1 MIPILYESTE
11 TSFTSNGI
19 GRLSDALECTVT
31 EERNGEYKCELVY
44 PVDGKRFSDIT
55 EGRILGVF
63 HDETKTIQPFD
74 IYGRSA
80 PIDGKVTFYASH
92 ISYRLNS
99 IVVLPQPYDTCA
111 AAIAGIVQDSVGE
124 NPFTFYTNKNVSAH
138 YQREVPQSARS
149 CLGGEENSILD
160 VFGGGEYEFDKWNV
174 RLLTRRGSDTDVE
187 VRYGKN
193 LTDFEQE
200 LDFSDAVNGIMPYW
214 YGTQKFMGVDVKV
227 AFWLPERVLYKSG
240 VTPVDGRNK
249 VIPYDFSDKFEEKP
263 TGAQLRS
270 TAQAWLDS
278 SDIWLPSNSI
288 KVDFVRL
295 SDTEEYKDVAPLQQV
310 KLCDTVLVTFPK
322 YNIEKLRIKI
332 VRTVYNVLA
341 ERYDEMELGD
351 PPQTFAD
358 SITAKVSESVVDLQN
373 EVDGIRRNQ
382 FVRAVTE
389 YARSSSPSQ
398 FVATT
403 TWSESL
409 PSYVAGEYYWQRT
422 ATYYADGSVYY
433 SDPIYSFVAQASGEA
448 NAAADNAHA
457 AATEAE
463 RIAQSA
469 LDGVSEVEQ
478 HFWYDSTGAHIA
490 ENAGDLTTGA
500 SQTIASTGTVMMRNG
515 KLVTSW
521 TGDSHQNAALNFYD
535 CSSGDIRQD
544 SSGNYINQTGNLIA
558 SYARAGTTFYVNN
571 SRAMAL
577 TGSALSFYDP
587 SDSSNTDPMAVY
599 GNGGIQLGKTGSS
612 SSGKYNLKVTPSSGI
627 EFYYYTELIGMIS
640 QYVSGDVKALRIS
653 KDSSFNN
660 RIMLG
665 SGFVDMRATNPTT
678 SNGSSYVIDLGN
690 AKPGHIWTL
699 TLPNGRVRQSQ
710 YYYTDNSTSAKVVLS
725 IDADT
730 TYLTGPVYLADP
742 SKSNH
747 YNLHV
752 DDECGIYCDGMSAY
766 LLRMYDY
773 QGEGAGTA
781 LGNTSYITRV
791 FGKTCWTWVAWTVR
805 SDMRLKK
812 EVESLTDK
820 MDNVLL
826 NLDTFSHKWKDND
839 DGRRHVSVS
848 AQQLQ
853 KELKA
858 IGVDPA
864 ENGLVTDDGGY
875 LGVTYTELVPALI
888 HLCQTQ
894 QKQIDEIMGRLS

>member
-92 ISYRLNS
+92 ISYRLNT
-99 IVVLPQPYDTCA
+99 IVLLPQPYDTCA

-124 NPFTFYTNKNVSAH
+124 NPFSFYTNKDASAH
-138 YQREVPQSARS
+138 YQREVPISVRS

-187 VRYGKN
+187 IRYGKN

-214 YGTQKFMGVDVKV
+214 CGTIKLMGVDVKS
-227 AFWLPERVLYKSG
+227 AYWLPERVLYKSG

-263 TGAQLRS
+263 TETQLRS

-322 YNIEKLRIKI
+322 YGIEKLRIKI

-358 SITAKVSESVVDLQN
+358 SITAKVSESVVDLQT

-389 YARSSSPSQ
+389 YARSSSPST
-398 FVATT
+398 FTPTT

-422 ATYYADGSVYY
+422 ASYYANGSVYY
-433 SDPIYSFVAQASGEA
+433 SDPVYSFVAQASGEA

-457 AATEAE
+457 AATEAG
-463 RIAQSA
+463 RIAQNA
-469 LDGVSEVEQ
+469 LDGVSDIEQ

-521 TGDSHQNAALNFYD
+521 TGSSSSDSALNFYD
-535 CSSGDIRQD
+535 CSSASARTAD
-544 SSGNYINQTGNLIA
+544 LIA

-577 TGSALSFYDP
+577 TSSALSFYDP

-612 SSGKYNLKVTPSSGI
+612 TSGKYNINIDPSNGI
-627 EFYYYTELIGMIS
+627 IFRQYTADLFTIGLTS
-640 QYVSGDVKALRIS
+640 
-653 KDSSFNN
+653 DSSPQPQISTSKRLTLYGETGIQFF
-660 RIMLG
+660 G
-665 SGFVDMRATNPTT
+665 SGT
-678 SNGSSYVIDLGN
+678 
-690 AKPGHIWTL
+690 
-699 TLPNGRVRQSQ
+699 
-710 YYYTDNSTSAKVVLS
+710 
-725 IDADT
+725 
-730 TYLTGPVYLADP
+730 
-742 SKSNH
+742 
-747 YNLHV
+747 
-752 DDECGIYCDGMSAY
+752 SAY
-766 LLRMYDY
+766 LQKISGDTFGSFTVEGRMYSSYINGNTGSNAEVLNRRNIWSGVTASVTVPANSYLDVPIGCGPFAVKPGVAVSLYSTSTDY
-773 QGEGAGTA
+773 Q
-781 LGNTSYITRV
+781 LGNVTAAVKSISNDS
-791 FGKTCWTWVAWTVR
+791 FTVR
-805 SDMRLKK
+805 IFNATGSQRSPAISWIAVDG
-812 EVESLTDK
+812 
-820 MDNVLL
+820 
-826 NLDTFSHKWKDND
+826 SH
-839 DGRRHVSVS
+839 
-848 AQQLQ
+848 A
-853 KELKA
+853 
-858 IGVDPA
+858 
-864 ENGLVTDDGGY
+864 
-875 LGVTYTELVPALI
+875 
-888 HLCQTQ
+888 
-894 QKQIDEIMGRLS
+894 

>member
-1 MIPILYESTE
+1 MIPILYESNE
-11 TSFTSNGI
+11 TQFTSNGI
-19 GRLSDALECTVT
+19 GPLSDALECTVT
-31 EERNGEYKCELVY
+31 EERNGEYICELVY
-44 PVDGKRFSDIT
+44 PVDGKRFDDIQ
-55 EGRILGVF
+55 EGRIIGAW
-63 HDETKTIQPFD
+63 HDDNHDIQPFD

-99 IVVLPQPYDTCA
+99 IVLLPQPYDTCA

-124 NPFTFYTNKNVSAH
+124 NPFSFYTNKNVTAH
-138 YQREVPQSARS
+138 YQREVPISVRS

-187 VRYGKN
+187 IRYGKN

-214 YGTQKFMGVDVKV
+214 YGTRKLMGVDVKV

-249 VIPYDFSDKFEEKP
+249 VIPYDFSDKFEEMP
-263 TGAQLRS
+263 TETQLRT

-332 VRTVYNVLA
+332 VKTVYNVLA

-389 YARSSSPSQ
+389 YARSSSPST
-398 FVATT
+398 FTPTT

-422 ATYYADGSVYY
+422 ASYYNDGSVYY

-521 TGDSHQNAALNFYD
+521 TGRDPQTAALNFYD

-544 SSGNYINQTGNLIA
+544 SNGNYIYQSGNLVA
-558 SYARAGTTFYVNN
+558 SYARSGITFYVYN
-571 SRAMAL
+571 SRVMAL

-587 SDSSNTDPMAVY
+587 SDTSDTDPMAVY
-599 GNGGIQLGKTGSS
+599 SNGGIQLGKTGSS
-612 SSGKYNLKVTPSSGI
+612 TSGKFNINIDPSNGILFRQYTADLFKIGLTSDTTPQPQISTSKELTLYGEKGI
-627 EFYYYTELIGMIS
+627 HF
-640 QYVSGDVKALRIS
+640 
-653 KDSSFNN
+653 
-660 RIMLG
+660 LG
-665 SGFVDMRATNPTT
+665 SGTT
-678 SNGSSYVIDLGN
+678 AFLTKMAGDTVGSFTVQGRMYSEYILGN
-690 AKPGHIWTL
+690 STYNREVLNRGNVCSGVTSSVSVPANSYLDVPIGCGPFAVNPGVVVSL
-699 TLPNGRVRQSQ
+699 
-710 YYYTDNSTSAKVVLS
+710 YSTSK
-725 IDADT
+725 
-730 TYLTGPVYLADP
+730 
-742 SKSNH
+742 
-747 YNLHV
+747 
-752 DDECGIYCDGMSAY
+752 
-766 LLRMYDY
+766 DY
-773 QGEGAGTA
+773 Q
-781 LGNTSYITRV
+781 LGNVTAAVTSISSSS
-791 FGKTCWTWVAWTVR
+791 FTVR
-805 SDMRLKK
+805 IFNA
-812 EVESLTDK
+812 T
-820 MDNVLL
+820 
-826 NLDTFSHKWKDND
+826 
-839 DGRRHVSVS
+839 SVS
-848 AQQLQ
+848 RTP
-853 KELKA
+853 A
-858 IGVDPA
+858 ISWIAVD
-864 ENGLVTDDGGY
+864 GT
-875 LGVTYTELVPALI
+875 
-888 HLCQTQ
+888 HQ
-894 QKQIDEIMGRLS
+894 